1 MTEPAETETMEAEPA
16 ETMKAIVIDDYSEAR
31 VEDVPRPTPG
41 EDEALIAVSRVQLDV
56 TECQNYRGEPSILS
70 DLVAEKMQHG
80 GARLFG
86 HEFAGEIVALGDSV
100 TEYEVGDRVYA
111 PDKVNGTETPGY
123 HRPGALAEYICLP
136 VHALRALPDD
146 VSDAEGAV
154 LQPLVSAITCVR
166 DARIDVGDVVVVLGT
181 GAMGYPTGQLA
192 LARGAGTVVA
202 VDVNPE
208 MLAGAEQAGMLPV
221 DAREECPVERVTE
234 LTGGTGA
241 DVVFES
247 VGGHHTHA
255 SDGDDPLAQS
265 FQMVRTGGTIVEI
278 GVIPGEMTLRP
289 RDYRARQIRWV
300 NPQLGTLQ
308 TGPNT
313 DTGDLAIQLVAE
325 GRISVADAVTH
336 ELSGL
341 DSFDEAVDITLN
353 KADYGAR
360 GPAQLVLD

>member
-1 MTEPAETETMEAEPA
+1 MSETVELGETMEAV
-16 ETMKAIVIDDYSEAR
+16 VIDDYDDAR
-31 VEDVPRPTPG
+31 IDDVPRPTPG
-41 EDEALIAVSRVQLDV
+41 ECEALIEVSRVQLDV
-56 TECQNYRGEPSILS
+56 TECQNYRGKPSILS
-70 DLVAEKMQHG
+70 DLVAEKLQNG

-86 HEFAGEIVALGDSV
+86 HEFAGTIVELGDGV

-136 VHALRALPDD
+136 VDPLRALPAG

-166 DARIDVGDVVVVLGT
+166 DARIDVGDVVVVLGA

-192 LARGAGTVVA
+192 LGQGAGTVVA

-208 MLAGAEQAGMLPV
+208 MLAGAEQAGMIPV
-221 DAREECPVERVTE
+221 DARAECPVERVLE
-234 LTGGTGA
+234 LTDGTGA

-247 VGGHHTHA
+247 VGGTHEHA
-255 SDGDDPLAQS
+255 SEGEDPLAQS

-278 GVIPGEMTLRP
+278 GIIPGEITLVP
-289 RDYRARQIRWV
+289 RDYRIKQVRWV
-300 NPQLGTLQ
+300 NPRLGTLQ

-313 DTGDLAIQLVAE
+313 DTGDLAIQLVE
-325 GRISVADAVTH
+325 DGRVSVADMVTH
-336 ELSGL
+336 ELPGL
-341 DSFDEAVDITLN
+341 EAFDEAVDITLN
-353 KADYGAR
+353 KAEYGAR